1 MLTPYS
7 AVVAY
12 TPIMEMVTAFVR
24 LSVDSVLL
32 LLSVVAIKRTLI
44 VTVAVTDGQASKMAI
59 AKGTDVRLCLPNIY
73 MGLYNCLGPRVHYS
87 TIAYTRRR
95 NRHSFHR

>member
-1 MLTPYS
+1 MQFVLTPYS

-44 VTVAVTDGQASKMAI
+44 VTVAVTDGQASKIAI
-59 AKGTDVRLCLPNIY
+59 A
-73 MGLYNCLGPRVHYS
+73 
-87 TIAYTRRR
+87 
-95 NRHSFHR
+95 

>member
-44 VTVAVTDGQASKMAI
+44 VTVAVTG
-59 AKGTDVRLCLPNIY
+59 GR
-73 MGLYNCLGPRVHYS
+73 H
-87 TIAYTRRR
+87 RR
-95 NRHSFHR
+95 

>member
-32 LLSVVAIKRTLI
+32 LLSVVAIKRTLGLI
-44 VTVAVTDGQASKMAI
+44 VTVAVTDGQASKIAI
-59 AKGTDVRLCLPNIY
+59 AYLGDRCSVVFTEH
-73 MGLYNCLGPRVHYS
+73 LYGPIQLSCGHGPFSVYYI
-87 TIAYTRRR
+87 TIAYPTT
-95 NRHSFHR
+95 

>member
-32 LLSVVAIKRTLI
+32 LLSVVAIKRTLV
-44 VTVAVTDGQASKMAI
+44 VTVAVTDGQASKIAI
-59 AKGTDVRLCLPNIY
+59 AYLGDRCSVVFTEH
-73 MGLYNCLGPRVHYS
+73 LYGPIQLSCGHGPRIHYI
-87 TIAYTRRR
+87 TIAYPTT
-95 NRHSFHR
+95 

>member
-12 TPIMEMVTAFVR
+12 TPIMEMVTSFVR

-32 LLSVVAIKRTLI
+32 LLSVVAIKRRPTLI
-44 VTVAVTDGQASKMAI
+44 VTVAVTDGQARPVRRGGLKG
-59 AKGTDVRLCLPNIY
+59 AKPPPEMSGKKLK
-73 MGLYNCLGPRVHYS
+73 
-87 TIAYTRRR
+87 
-95 NRHSFHR
+95 